1 MHWIREK
8 TTPSMLPAIARARI
22 VFAVPGHVLE
32 QDVAAADERSEHEP
46 DLLALPVHD
55 RLDVRE
61 QPPGDL
67 LRRLASVPNRMHRD
81 L

>member
-1 MHWIREK
+1 
-8 TTPSMLPAIARARI
+8 MLPAIARARI

-32 QDVAAADERSEHEP
+32 QDVAAADERREHEP
-46 DLLALPVHD
+46 DLLALAVD
-55 RLDVRE
+55 DGLEVRE

-67 LRRLASVPNRMHRD
+67 VRRLASVPNGASG